1 MEGGDL
7 KVLIV
12 DEEEPFRRLLRHHL
26 KKMPEVRVIKESS
39 SVEDA
44 LFKIMEFAPDIL
56 FLDIVMPGRNGTG
69 LMELLRDK
77 EMNCHVV
84 VVSGA
89 EDSAILAIKNS
100 VYDFL
105 RKPFL
110 KEDLEIIMSRYL
122 NKRMNSRGRKLD
134 HILEQMDDYLKIRLS
149 TSNDYLLLNPSD
161 VAYCEAGGSYT
172 IICLDNGA
180 REVANNYLGMIERKL
195 SDKRFFRISRS
206 HLINLDRLLKVSRND
221 HCCTLAFGDKKVKL
235 KVSMKQLKALSEL
248 DFD

>member
-1 MEGGDL
+1 MEGEDL

-12 DEEEPFRRLLRHHL
+12 YDEEPSRRLLRHHL
-26 KKMPEVRVIKESS
+26 KKMPEVRVIEESP
-39 SVEDA
+39 SVENA

-56 FLDIVMPGRNGTG
+56 FLDIVMPGRNGTE

-89 EDSAILAIKNS
+89 EESAILAIKNS

-105 RKPFL
+105 LKPFL
-110 KEDLEIIMSRYL
+110 KEDLETVMRRYL

-172 IICLDNGA
+172 IICLNSGA
-180 REVANNYLGMIERKL
+180 KEIANNYLGMIERKL
-195 SDKRFFRISRS
+195 SGKRFFRISRS
-206 HLINLDRLLKVSRND
+206 HLINLDKLLKVSRND
-221 HCCTLAFGDKKVKL
+221 HSCTLAFGDKKVKL
-235 KVSMKQLKALSEL
+235 KVSLKQLKALSEL
-248 DFD
+248 DFG